1 MAGLTIQI
9 VCNKN
14 KYDRNLTKKFRR
26 KNAKPGTEAVYVV
39 GGRPLTGSLGGDSPP
54 LEKLE
59 AQEERACTYSPVI
72 LIFKNRFLKNTAKK
86 DQIIIEKN

>member
-26 KNAKPGTEAVYVV
+26 KNPKPGTEAVYVV
-39 GGRPLTGSLGGDSPP
+39 GGRPLTGSLGGDSPI
-54 LEKLE
+54 LGKIRS
-59 AQEERACTYSPVI
+59 ARRERRRLLV
-72 LIFKNRFLKNTAKK
+72 LLF
-86 DQIIIEKN
+86 